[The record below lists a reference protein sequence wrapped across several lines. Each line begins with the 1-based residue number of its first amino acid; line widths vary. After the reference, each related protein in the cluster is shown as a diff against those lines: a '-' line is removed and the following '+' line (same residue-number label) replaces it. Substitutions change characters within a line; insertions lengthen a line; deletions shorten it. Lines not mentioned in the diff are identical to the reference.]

1 MVNAIKDNSK
11 KRTWQIFDRI
21 AGRYDLLNK
30 ILSGGVDRYWRKKI
44 VRYLPHKKDLQLLD
58 LATGTGDVIFT
69 LLQNTSGVFKS
80 LVGMDLSEK
89 MMDIGQEKAQKYY
102 LNNLVTFKKGDATA
116 IPLTNERM
124 DVVTMAF
131 GIRNVADV
139 PKTLSEIYRIL
150 KSKGRVIILEFSLPN
165 NMLIKQLYLAYFR
178 HVLPRIGGLLSGD
191 KQAYHYLNQSVE
203 TFPYGRDFCQLLE
216 TAKFENVTAYSLSGG
231 IATLYVGD
239 KA

>member
-1 MVNAIKDNSK
+1 
-11 KRTWQIFDRI
+11 
-21 AGRYDLLNK
+21 
-30 ILSGGVDRYWRKKI
+30 
-44 VRYLPHKKDLQLLD
+44 
-58 LATGTGDVIFT
+58 
-69 LLQNTSGVFKS
+69 
-80 LVGMDLSEK
+80 
-89 MMDIGQEKAQKYY
+89 
-102 LNNLVTFKKGDATA
+102 
-116 IPLTNERM
+116 
-124 DVVTMAF
+124 MAF

-139 PKTLSEIYRIL
+139 PKALSEIYRIL
-150 KSKGRVIILEFSLPN
+150 KSKGHVIILEFSLPN

-216 TAKFENVTAYSLSGG
+216 TAKFENLKAYSLSGG